1 MWRSVANSWP
11 IRLWIGNGIIVSTKN
26 DAWGLIYRGPRA
38 PVVQGSKG
46 PQGPQGSRGPRAH
59 GGLYTGAQR
68 STRAQ
73 GPQGSRGPK
82 VYKHLILPKF
92 RVSWG
97 ELTQADPKMTT
108 MGHFHNTRAH
118 RGPRVQ
124 GFRGPQG
131 SKGLPTW
138 LDFQMAN
145 IIIEMTPHATH
156 MYIQRMRHPTK
167 AHKAP
172 QQPIRHSAYK
182 TPHARHMYIQR
193 IRQNTCTVFCIY
205 THATSRTAYTTLSL

>member
-1 MWRSVANSWP
+1 
-11 IRLWIGNGIIVSTKN
+11 
-26 DAWGLIYRGPRA
+26 
-38 PVVQGSKG
+38 
-46 PQGPQGSRGPRAH
+46 
-59 GGLYTGAQR
+59 
-68 STRAQ
+68 
-73 GPQGSRGPK
+73 
-82 VYKHLILPKF
+82 
-92 RVSWG
+92 
-97 ELTQADPKMTT
+97 

-156 MYIQRMRHPTK
+156 MYIQRMRNPTK

-193 IRQNTCTVFCIY
+193 IRQNTCTVFCMY
-205 THATSRTAYTTLSL
+205 THATSRTAYIGNSEKGLVPQGVFHNLPMNSISPIPPPCKCLPGSGQLPKNIRAPSFDLLLLSSLGC